1 MVVIDS
7 FKGEYVTDQQGWSD
21 ILKKLQNFIDSQNSL
36 YVESQA
42 QFDEDILHN
51 IPNSVRVNQN
61 VLDIFHIK
69 DINNHSIKPQS
80 QTLLVPLS
88 RKMILQLKNM
98 VMDMPSNILRIIRRF
113 ILILPIINITAG

>member
-1 MVVIDS
+1 ML
-7 FKGEYVTDQQGWSD
+7 QGS
-21 ILKKLQNFIDSQNSL
+21 SRVAQNSL

-51 IPNSVRVNQN
+51 VPNSVRVNQN

-69 DINNHSIKPQS
+69 DINNRSIKPQS

-88 RKMILQLKNM
+88 RKNDSSIKEYG
-98 VMDMPSNILRIIRRF
+98 D
-113 ILILPIINITAG
+113 

>member
-69 DINNHSIKPQS
+69 DIVLLNLNHKHY
-80 QTLLVPLS
+80 
-88 RKMILQLKNM
+88 
-98 VMDMPSNILRIIRRF
+98 
-113 ILILPIINITAG
+113 

>member
-7 FKGEYVTDQQGWSD
+7 FKGEYVTYQQGWSD

-69 DINNHSIKPQS
+69 DINNHPIKPQS

-88 RKMILQLKNM
+88 RKK
-98 VMDMPSNILRIIRRF
+98 
-113 ILILPIINITAG
+113 

>member
-7 FKGEYVTDQQGWSD
+7 FKGEYVTDHQGWSD

-51 IPNSVRVNQN
+51 VPNSVRVNQN

-69 DINNHSIKPQS
+69 DINNRSIKP
-80 QTLLVPLS
+80 
-88 RKMILQLKNM
+88 
-98 VMDMPSNILRIIRRF
+98 
-113 ILILPIINITAG
+113 